1 MDRGAPESESAS
13 SLARACVKVDV
24 FRREAEGRT
33 DPAGYV
39 VDRQFADAAYVANP
53 VVYRAMKIVK
63 GLAGR
68 DAVTGQ
74 RIRGTLK
81 DPGWNTAL
89 MGMPL
94 PVGGYG
100 QCGFAEDPSP
110 AGAVGPVGELALRA
124 RPVVTPIIA
133 NDIGQGLR
141 RGNHGTS
148 ARRNR
153 S

>member
-1 MDRGAPESESAS
+1 M
-13 SLARACVKVDV
+13 KVDV
-24 FRREAEGRT
+24 FKREAEGGT

-39 VDRQFADAAYVANP
+39 IDRQFADAAYVANP

-68 DAVTGQ
+68 DAATGQ
-74 RIRGTLK
+74 RICGMLK
-81 DPGWNTAL
+81 HPGWNSAL

-110 AGAVGPVGELALRA
+110 SGPIGPVGELALRA
-124 RPVVTPIIA
+124 RPVVTPMVA

-141 RGNHGTS
+141 RGSHGTS
-148 ARRNR
+148 ARRNCNR
-153 S
+153 TA